1 MLSGFLHLTLM
12 SSGTDQVL
20 ETWAHPVDTVERSLK
35 CLKAKNSHT
44 RGMQFQG
51 SIKNA
56 YLMSLHLCNMN
67 SLPSACQC
75 RVCIGFDNIWEWKWI
90 EALLL
95 ACTYCELCSQLWG
108 SMHNAFS
115 LTLAFCL
122 SFAALLQAVIAG
134 DLLKV
139 STEHW
144 VSTFSL
150 LFAGLIYCKFYHT
163 SAQNIDR
170 LLWRDCWQVPF
181 YSISRKTWILG
192 EHFSQVRCE
201 IEVNRIWCYMAPFS
215 PGFIAYCTEQCVS

>member
-1 MLSGFLHLTLM
+1 MLSGFLYWILM
-12 SSGTDQVL
+12 SPVTAQVL

-35 CLKAKNSHT
+35 CLKAKNSHRRST
-44 RGMQFQG
+44 EFHG

-56 YLMSLHLCNMN
+56 YLMSLQHLCNTG

-75 RVCIGFDNIWEWKWI
+75 RVHIGFDSIREWKWI
-90 EALLL
+90 EVLVLT
-95 ACTYCELCSQLWG
+95 CTYCELCSQLWG

-139 STEHW
+139 STERW

-150 LFAGLIYCKFYHT
+150 LSAGLVYCKFYHT
-163 SAQNIDR
+163 SAQNVDR
-170 LLWRDCWQVPF
+170 LLWALLTS
-181 YSISRKTWILG
+181 SILQSFQENLNIRGTHQSG
-192 EHFSQVRCE
+192 EMWNWSE
-201 IEVNRIWCYMAPFS
+201 
-215 PGFIAYCTEQCVS
+215 